1 LDRSRLFLPVAAL
14 IALVIAMAPA
24 VAHMGELP
32 PEHIALFCLVAL
44 TLPLFPLHGL
54 YVPVLTRMPGYA
66 SVCLAFLLPMA
77 GLYGLAG
84 LLPGLPAELLNGVR
98 LLALFGALYGSIKAL
113 AQVRATRVLA
123 YGGLA
128 FYSIL
133 WWHVAVARS
142 VTPQATIYISAV
154 ALVTGGLRLAWHAV
168 QTRYG
173 DLAPDRIGGLARP
186 MPRFATLL
194 ALLVMAA
201 VGLPPFG
208 LFSGYIAMLFDPSI
222 TVSIGSSVGLTIILL
237 TWFTASWYLYA
248 LMQRLLFGP
257 HRQDLPYEDLR
268 PAEVAPLVIVLLLLL
283 ALGVAPHGLIEVFDA
298 NTLTAWNARWN
309 Q

>member
-1 LDRSRLFLPVAAL
+1 
-14 IALVIAMAPA
+14 
-24 VAHMGELP
+24 
-32 PEHIALFCLVAL
+32 
-44 TLPLFPLHGL
+44 
-54 YVPVLTRMPGYA
+54 
-66 SVCLAFLLPMA
+66 
-77 GLYGLAG
+77 

-133 WWHVAVARS
+133 WWHVAVAGS

-222 TVSIGSSVGLTIILL
+222 TMSIGSSVGLTIILL
-237 TWFTASWYLYA
+237 TWFTASWYLYT

-283 ALGVAPHGLIEVFDA
+283 ALGVAPHGLIELFDA